1 MKSRELL
8 KRLAKGPVPV
18 SGTDAPPSGEGDGA
32 CDLWRQWLADG
43 VVESRNGMMYL
54 TDAGRMQLRRML
66 VGADDAFRGQH
77 QSRQNM
83 SSDLVGQVDVDA
95 DAMRTQAGRQAGPV
109 VDLGESPL
117 AWLAARKDAKGRA
130 LLDRH
135 QVEAGERLRQD
146 YTFAGLMP
154 RFAGGWR
161 TERISGGRA
170 RPGVDLDD
178 HILAARRRVEQ
189 ALSAVGG
196 GLAPVLVDVC
206 CLLKGLETVEKERG
220 WPPRS
225 GKVVLGLALSSLSE
239 HYRLGVSG
247 VRPKGSRQHPD
258 ECARPST

>member
-1 MKSRELL
+1 MQDRAVL
-8 KRLAKGPVPV
+8 KRLAKGPLPL
-18 SGTDAPPSGEGDGA
+18 TELAQAMDGQPKKA
-32 CDLWRQWLADG
+32 QDVLRQWLADG
-43 VVESRNGMMYL
+43 VVENRGGMVHV
-54 TDAGRMQLRRML
+54 TAAGRMRLRRML
-66 VGADDAFRGQH
+66 AGADDAFRAQH
-77 QSRQNM
+77 QSLQA
-83 SSDLVGQVDVDA
+83 SGSDVS
-95 DAMRTQAGRQAGPV
+95 RTDDLAEIATPERSEQHTGPAI
-109 VDLGESPL
+109 DLGESPL

-146 YTFAGLMP
+146 YTFAGMMP

-161 TERISGGRA
+161 TERISGGRVSA
-170 RPGVDLDD
+170 GVDLED
-178 HILAARRRVEQ
+178 HILAARRRVEM

-225 GKVVLGLALSSLSE
+225 GKVVLGLALTSLSE

-247 VRPKGSRQHPD
+247 VRPKGSPQRPG
-258 ECARPST
+258 ESGRPST

>member
-1 MKSRELL
+1 MQDRAVL
-8 KRLAKGPVPV
+8 KRLAKGPLPL
-18 SGTDAPPSGEGDGA
+18 SELAPATGA
-32 CDLWRQWLADG
+32 QPTMTQDVLRQWLADG
-43 VVESRNGMMYL
+43 VVENQQGVVHL
-54 TDAGRMQLRRML
+54 TAAGRMRLRRL
-66 VGADDAFRGQH
+66 LAGADDTFRAQH
-77 QSRQNM
+77 QLRQP
-83 SSDLVGQVDVDA
+83 SPSDKSGTDDPVEVAPPARSGLN
-95 DAMRTQAGRQAGPV
+95 AGPV

-161 TERISGGRA
+161 TERISGGR
-170 RPGVDLDD
+170 PSTGVDLED
-178 HILAARRRVEQ
+178 HIFAARRRVEL

-206 CLLKGLETVEKERG
+206 CLLKGLEAVEKERG

-225 GKVVLGLALSSLSE
+225 GKVVLGLALTSLSE
-239 HYRLGVSG
+239 HYRMGAPG
-247 VRPKGSRQHPD
+247 VRPKGSPQRPG
-258 ECARPST
+258 ESGRPST